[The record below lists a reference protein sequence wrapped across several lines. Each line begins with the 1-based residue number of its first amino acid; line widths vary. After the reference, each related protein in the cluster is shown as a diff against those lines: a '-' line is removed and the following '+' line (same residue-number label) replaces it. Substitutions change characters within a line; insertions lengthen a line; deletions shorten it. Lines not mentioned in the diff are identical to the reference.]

1 VYYIDKTI
9 DRTWT
14 IWTCRCLS
22 SSIMDYYATYI

>member
-14 IWTCRCLS
+14 YMEMLM
-22 SSIMDYYATYI
+22 SI